1 MKGIRGTA
9 AGLAAPILC
18 LLLGSSVF
26 EADAFKVRAHEAV
39 SMTTLSGLSTPANQA
54 LKRLLNGKDLAD
66 VAGWAHRVS
75 DKYPDTARLHFM
87 HQPACPSKPLR
98 TDDIVL
104 DKSFCRM
111 KGNCLLEALTYFFF
125 HLVDPDQ
132 NKVEQKDPAV
142 MTTTNFVFPHGIKTT
157 DADAV
162 KYIIN
167 LIGDMHEPLH
177 LGSTDDDYGR
187 RVVVQ
192 YNDGEQTRLTS
203 LYNYLEAALIDKT
216 VKQRQYFWFS
226 GWTHV
231 NSVKGAYDSEKAL
244 FAKNKEKMFSEW
256 AKENRAVLCNEVY
269 PHVKKAKKDARAAAS
284 ALGEAAVDE
293 YARAALDAA
302 KDVPLFEVDSAAE
315 FALFQVLKKRILLA
329 GARVAIV
336 MNHILQVRE
345 SKDLGKLRQGSGV
358 ADVVDSIDPPLAVEN
373 MSMVYLKNFLTN
385 FAIFLVILLFF
396 VYISRFYSSPPA
408 HSPQRGGASGSA
420 MTKMAHVGGT
430 PAGGKR
436 MEMECMKDS

>member
-1 MKGIRGTA
+1 MKRTRSTA
-9 AGLAAPILC
+9 AGLVLC
-18 LLLGSSVF
+18 LLCGSSLISC
-26 EADAFKVRAHEAV
+26 AQAFKVRAHEAV
-39 SMTTLSGLSTPANQA
+39 SMTTLSGLSTSANQA
-54 LKRLLNGKDLAD
+54 LKKLLNGKDLAD

-87 HQPACPSKPLR
+87 SQPTCPSKPLR
-98 TDDIVL
+98 TDDIIL
-104 DKSFCRM
+104 DKSFCEV

-132 NKVEQKDPAV
+132 NKVEQTNPDV
-142 MTTTNFVFPHGIKTT
+142 ITTTNFVFPHDIKTT

-167 LIGDMHEPLH
+167 LVGDMHQPLH
-177 LGSTDDDYGR
+177 MGSADDDYGR
-187 RVVVQ
+187 RAVVQ
-192 YNDGEQTRLTS
+192 YSDGEQMRLTT
-203 LYNYLEAALIDKT
+203 LYNFLEAGLVDKT

-231 NSVKGAYDSEKAL
+231 NSVKGAYDSEKSL
-244 FAKNKEKMFSEW
+244 FATNKEKMFSEW

-269 PHVKKAKKDARAAAS
+269 PHVRKTGKDARAAAN
-284 ALGEAAVDE
+284 ALGSDAVDE
-293 YARAALDAA
+293 YAKAVLDGSS
-302 KDVPLFEVDSAAE
+302 DVPLFEIDAAAE

-336 MNHILQVRE
+336 MNYILQVRE

-396 VYISRFYSSPPA
+396 VYISRFYSTPPA
-408 HSPQRGGASGSA
+408 HALQRGGSSPT
-420 MTKMAHVGGT
+420 TKLPPTGA
-430 PAGGKR
+430 PAGGR
-436 MEMECMKDS
+436 RVEMECMKDS